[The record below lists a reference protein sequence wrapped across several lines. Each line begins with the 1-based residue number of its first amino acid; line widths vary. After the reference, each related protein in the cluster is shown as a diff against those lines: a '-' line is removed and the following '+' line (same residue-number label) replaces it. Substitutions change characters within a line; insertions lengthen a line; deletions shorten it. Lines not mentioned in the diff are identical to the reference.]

1 MRRCDGPCQ
10 TSRIDL
16 YYRSMKFIL
25 PVLLIACPILCGLFG
40 CVSKALSPLEG
51 SPLGSV
57 VSGETRNVEDYLKRV
72 EEKNIEDQREAQFE
86 VGREEERVYN
96 LKSGKYEYLS
106 KDAEKRW
113 NEDEQR
119 WEF

>member
-1 MRRCDGPCQ
+1 
-10 TSRIDL
+10 
-16 YYRSMKFIL
+16 MKFIL
-25 PVLLIACPILCGLFG
+25 PVLLIACPILCGLLG